1 MKTTE
6 EILNEIQVAMI
17 SNNELKRKSNIALND
32 ALSLILHNQ
41 KELQE
46 RLDEEYKRGMNDA
59 WEIAREIHS
68 DYNKFTNIY
77 GEKSTINYVIQNSTP
92 LEVKEKIAT
101 YRKEINKI
109 HVGDVVQNKNNNI
122 KATILD
128 RDHNTNFVLMDE
140 KYWMVFTENGCVE
153 SWCENE
159 FTKTNKSV
167 DVYSVLMK

>member
-68 DYNKFTNIY
+68 DYNEFTNIY

-101 YRKEINKI
+101 YRKEVNKI
-109 HVGDVVQNKNNNI
+109 HVGDVVQNKNNNT

-128 RDHNTNFVLMDE
+128 CDRNTNFVLMDE
-140 KYWMVFTENGCVE
+140 KYWMVFTENRCVE

>member
-6 EILNEIQVAMI
+6 EVLNEIQVAMI

-68 DYNKFTNIY
+68 DYNEFTNIY

-101 YRKEINKI
+101 YRKEVNKI
-109 HVGDVVQNKNNNI
+109 HVGDVVQNKNNNT

-128 RDHNTNFVLMDE
+128 CDHNTNFVLMDE
-140 KYWMVFTENGCVE
+140 KY
-153 SWCENE
+153 
-159 FTKTNKSV
+159 
-167 DVYSVLMK
+167 